1 MVITTR
7 PVMIEKNHCKNK
19 YRLFSS
25 EAERRLI
32 LQPYEGALA
41 QVNTLMSNLNNEYV
55 SIFGEA
61 PIQNITSRLKS
72 TESIESKLR
81 KMGFE
86 PAASHLDKIYDIAG
100 IRGICYYRDDVYKVA
115 SYLTDRDDIR
125 LLKKSDYIENPKPNG
140 YRSLHLV
147 LEIKVYSMYGY
158 NYVPVEIQLRTAAMD
173 FWASIEHQ
181 MIYKSKTNIS
191 QEIREKMRI
200 CAEAVNR
207 IDNFMTDV
215 NMEQSGIHWEQI
227 FSIGEKAHAH

>member
-1 MVITTR
+1 MVITKQ
-7 PVMIEKNHCKNK
+7 PVMIEKNHCKSK
-19 YRLFSS
+19 YGLFSS
-25 EAERRLI
+25 EAERKLV

-41 QVNTLMSNLNNEYV
+41 QVNILMSNLNNEYA
-55 SIFGEA
+55 SIFGKA
-61 PIQNITSRLKS
+61 PIQNIISRLKS
-72 TESIESKLR
+72 TESIESKLL

-86 PAASHLDKIYDIAG
+86 PSASHLDKIYDIAG

-125 LLKKSDYIENPKPNG
+125 LLKKSDYIETPKPNG

-173 FWASIEHQ
+173 LWASIEHQ
-181 MIYKSKTNIS
+181 MIYKSQTNATL
-191 QEIREKMRI
+191 ETREKMRI

-207 IDNFMTDV
+207 IDNFIAEV
-215 NMEQSGIHWEQI
+215 NTEQSGIRWEHI
-227 FSIGEKAHAH
+227 LSIGEKIHV